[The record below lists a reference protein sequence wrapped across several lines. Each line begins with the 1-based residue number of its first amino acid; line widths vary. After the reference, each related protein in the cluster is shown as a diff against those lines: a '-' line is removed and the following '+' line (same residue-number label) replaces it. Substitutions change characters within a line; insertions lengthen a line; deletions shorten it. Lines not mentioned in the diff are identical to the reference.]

1 MVYILDLAELDTE
14 DKAKAMA
21 DELVVET
28 IEVCNSM
35 RGRSRKIRSTR
46 SKIKMVVQLSRTK
59 KWKKPIEKLKE
70 SLEML
75 EQTSGEDSLNLFGI

>member
-1 MVYILDLAELDTE
+1 MLYILELDALDTE
-14 DKAKAMA
+14 DKAIDVA
-21 DELVVET
+21 DKLVVEA

-46 SKIKMVVQLSRTK
+46 SKIKMVVQYSRTK
-59 KWKKPIEKLKE
+59 KWVKPIEKLKS

-75 EQTSGEDSLNLFGI
+75 EQTSSEDSMNLFGI